1 MYFPYY
7 LWFINLFSFT
17 HYDNQMCDKSIKL
30 WSISRYRKRG
40 TETFTAM
47 YNYYTHNYEFA
58 GKRYISYEDVINDAL
73 KV

>member
-7 LWFINLFSFT
+7 LWFINLFSFP
-17 HYDNQMCDKSIKL
+17 YYNSNLCDK
-30 WSISRYRKRG
+30 SISRYRKRG
-40 TETFTAM
+40 TDTFTAV

>member
-1 MYFPYY
+1 
-7 LWFINLFSFT
+7 
-17 HYDNQMCDKSIKL
+17 MCDKSIKL

-47 YNYYTHNYEFA
+47 YNYYTHNYEFT